1 MDDSV
6 FTDWPGE
13 RSLATFDLDYMMS
26 LMSEESTTLFDS
38 RSQDLHPILRW
49 LPNMD
54 TLHTNISAEPVAGPD
69 LVMKYQNTDMTAFTE
84 TGIDNSGF
92 QFKGSTGRSSVMVR
106 LVVIGCEC

>member
-1 MDDSV
+1 MDDPV
-6 FTDWPGE
+6 FTDWLGE
-13 RSLATFDLDYMMS
+13 RCLATSDLDHMMS
-26 LMSEESTTLFDS
+26 LMSEESTPLFDS
-38 RSQDLHPILRW
+38 HGQDLHPSLRW

-69 LVMKYQNTDMTAFTE
+69 LAMQYQNTDMTTFTE

-106 LVVIGCEC
+106 LVVIG